1 MRALEIPSL
10 NVPVAPATAVDASLR
25 FPAAIRAQCDA
36 SPADNVAQ
44 TVPVFHPRGA
54 SRNHARPRPLP
65 VLPARGK
72 LVPVRAILFA
82 PPDPFSSN
90 APRSF
95 GIFFDLPVASR
106 SIDRADCSNL
116 EHVVAGGFSEHSALV
131 PPPAA
136 SLGSIRS
143 RRTKSALS
151 LFRLPTFRIV
161 VTQPCLF

>member
-25 FPAAIRAQCDA
+25 FPAAIHAQCDA

-54 SRNHARPRPLP
+54 SQNHARPRPLR

-95 GIFFDLPVASR
+95 GVFFDLPAPCR

-116 EHVVAGGFSEHSALV
+116 AHVAVEAFSEHTVVALL
-131 PPPAA
+131 AA
-136 SLGSIRS
+136 ALESVRQRGS
-143 RRTKSALS
+143 
-151 LFRLPTFRIV
+151 
-161 VTQPCLF
+161 

>member
-25 FPAAIRAQCDA
+25 FPAAIRAQYDA

-44 TVPVFHPRGA
+44 TVPVFHPPGA
-54 SRNHARPRPLP
+54 SQNHARPRPLP

-106 SIDRADCSNL
+106 SIDRADCSTL
-116 EHVVAGGFSEHSALV
+116 EHVVSGAFAEHSGVAALL
-131 PPPAA
+131 AA
-136 SLGSIRS
+136 ARVAISSG
-143 RRTKSALS
+143 
-151 LFRLPTFRIV
+151 
-161 VTQPCLF
+161 